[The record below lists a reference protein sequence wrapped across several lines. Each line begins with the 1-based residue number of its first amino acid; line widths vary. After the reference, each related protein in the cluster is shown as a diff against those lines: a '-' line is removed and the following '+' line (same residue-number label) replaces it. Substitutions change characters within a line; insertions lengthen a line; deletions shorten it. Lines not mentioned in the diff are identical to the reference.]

1 MIQDTGER
9 RLQAR
14 RQGTGGI
21 HFLRLKIG
29 LHAHAEA

>member
-1 MIQDTGER
+1 MIQDAGER
-9 RLQAR
+9 RLLER
-14 RQGTGGI
+14 RHRRAGI